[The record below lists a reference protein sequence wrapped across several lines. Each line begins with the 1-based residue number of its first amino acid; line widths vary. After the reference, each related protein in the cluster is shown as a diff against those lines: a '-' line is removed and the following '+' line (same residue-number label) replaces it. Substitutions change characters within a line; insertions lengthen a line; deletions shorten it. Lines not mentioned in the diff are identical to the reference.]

1 MPWNEILRIS
11 LEGLRAHKA
20 RTLLTA
26 LGIIFGVAAVIAMLS
41 IGEGAR
47 VQAMRKYASL
57 GVHNILVRK
66 AQRSSEELDA
76 DRAHFSRGLD
86 QRDVRALRAVVPAG
100 VQVSP
105 QCEQKLTAKYRDRMH
120 ETTVVGVEPDFFS
133 IFNLTPISGTT
144 LGAGQMVDGLRVCV
158 LSHSIKRQLF
168 DFDPAVGASIKL
180 GSEWFRVAGVLPS
193 RASDRETSNKLADRD
208 VDFDIYIPLPTLLW
222 RFPRSFPQPQ
232 LDQITLRV
240 PESAALAP
248 TANLVRR
255 LLARRHHGVADY
267 ALILPEQLLE
277 AEQADQRLFNAVL
290 AAIAG
295 ISLLVG
301 GIGIMNIMLA
311 TVQERVKEIGL
322 RRAVGATAAD
332 VVAQFIA
339 EAALLSVGGGLIG
352 VVLGVTMAH
361 SIDLFADFSAV
372 VSIGGVLVAFSVSL
386 LVGLIFGIY
395 PARRA
400 AALDPIQALHHE

>member
-1 MPWNEILRIS
+1 MPWKDTLRIS
-11 LEGLRAHKA
+11 LEGLQAHTA

-47 VQAMRKYASL
+47 EQALRKYASL

-66 AQRSSEELDA
+66 ARRTSEELDA

-86 QRDVRALRAVVPAG
+86 RRDVSALRAVVPPG
-100 VQVSP
+100 VLVSP
-105 QCEQKLTAKYRDRMH
+105 QCEQKRNAKYRDRMR
-120 ETTVVGVEPDFFS
+120 EITVVGVQPDYFS
-133 IFNLTPISGTT
+133 IFARAASSGTI
-144 LGAGQMVDGLRVCV
+144 LGAGHMVEGLRVCV
-158 LSHSIKRQLF
+158 LSHSIKRELF
-168 DFDPAVGASIKL
+168 DFDPAVGESVKL
-180 GSEWFRVAGVLPS
+180 GSEWFRVIGVLPS
-193 RASDRETSNKLADRD
+193 RTSDREATNKLADRD
-208 VDFDIYIPLPTLLW
+208 VEFDIYVPLPTMLL
-222 RFPRSFPQPQ
+222 RFPRAFPQPE

-240 PESAALAP
+240 EQSAALAP

-255 LLARRHHGVADY
+255 LLQRRHHGVDDF

-332 VVAQFIA
+332 VVAQFIT

-352 VVLGVTMAH
+352 VVLGITMAH
-361 SIDLFADFSAV
+361 SIDLFADFSAI
-372 VSIGGVLVAFSVSL
+372 VSAGSVFIAFGVSL
-386 LVGLIFGIY
+386 VVGLVFGIY

-400 AALDPIQALHHE
+400 AALDPIEALHHE